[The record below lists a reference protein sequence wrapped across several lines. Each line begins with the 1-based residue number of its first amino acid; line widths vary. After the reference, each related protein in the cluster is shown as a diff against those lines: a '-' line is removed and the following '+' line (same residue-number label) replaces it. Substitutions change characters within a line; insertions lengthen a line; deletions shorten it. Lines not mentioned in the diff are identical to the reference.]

1 MLNQNT
7 EAIILNSMLELVT
20 IILLCDRLLKE
31 EAGGIEKNMKDLLDK
46 LVLMMKLMKMM
57 KV

>member
-1 MLNQNT
+1 
-7 EAIILNSMLELVT
+7 MLELVT